1 MGRSLGGR
9 ALGGRDVTPRTA
21 GDTAAFC
28 LLDDLYR
35 CGVRHV
41 CLSPGSRS
49 TPLTVAAASDARLR
63 VHVSIDERSSA
74 FLALGVARASG
85 VPAVVVSTS
94 GTAVANFLPAVTEA
108 SAAGVPMIVVT
119 ADRPPELRGTGA
131 NQTIDQVK
139 VFGDAVRWFCE
150 TGVPDERAPLARYWR
165 SLACRAFSE
174 ATGSPPGPVHLNV
187 CFREPL
193 IGGPEDEAVAHVEGR
208 AGGKPWTEVT
218 RPPETP
224 DAADVA
230 WLAGKA
236 ASVERGLIL
245 AGAGEVD
252 ATGVHAFARA
262 AGWPVLAEP
271 ASGLRTGTNA
281 ISTYEALLRSGW
293 AGEHRPDFVLRTGKI
308 GISRVVNGFFR
319 DGPQA
324 LVDAHGRWLDPERG
338 AERVVAAD
346 PGLLCAAAAGE
357 VSRGASPWLD
367 EWVAAERTAR
377 DAIDRVLDSAGEV
390 SEPRVARDLA
400 ACAPDGA
407 TLVVAAS
414 MPVRD
419 LDWFMAPRGGLR
431 VTGNRGANGIDGFV
445 STVLGVAL
453 ASEDPVLALA
463 GDLSMLHDQNGL
475 LLASGED
482 VSAVFVVL
490 NNDGGGIFSFLPQAG
505 VVPEFERAFA
515 TPHGI
520 DFAQV
525 ARLYGCG
532 HRLLESAS
540 GLPEAV
546 DAALAAGG
554 VQLIEARTD
563 RAANVELH
571 RRIWDEV
578 GAALEG

>member
-1 MGRSLGGR
+1 MGSGLVNARS
-9 ALGGRDVTPRTA
+9 A
-21 GDTAAFC
+21 GDAAAFC

-49 TPLTVAAASDARLR
+49 TPLAVAATSDERLR

-74 FLALGVARASG
+74 FLALGIARATG
-85 VPAVVVSTS
+85 LPAVVVSTS

-108 SAAGVPMIVVT
+108 SNASVPMIVVT

-150 TGVPDERAPLARYWR
+150 AGVPDDRVPLARYWR
-165 SLACRAFSE
+165 SVACRAFAESV
-174 ATGSPPGPVHLNV
+174 ARDPGPVHVNV

-193 IGGPEDEAVAHVEGR
+193 TASPEDEVVTDVEGR
-208 AGGKPWTEVT
+208 AGGEPWTAVT
-218 RPPETP
+218 RARAVPSP
-224 DAADVA
+224 ADVE
-230 WLAGKA
+230 WLAEKV

-245 AGAGEVD
+245 AGAGD
-252 ATGVHAFARA
+252 AEAAGVHALAEA

-271 ASGLRTGTNA
+271 SSGLRYGPNA
-281 ISTYEALLRSGW
+281 ISTYEALLRAGW
-293 AGEHRPDFVLRTGKI
+293 AEDHRPDFVLRIGKI
-308 GISRVVNGFFR
+308 GISSVVNGFFR

-338 AERVVAAD
+338 ADRIVVAE
-346 PGLLCAAAAGE
+346 PGLLCAAAAPTAPRRSG
-357 VSRGASPWLD
+357 WLD
-367 EWVAAERTAR
+367 EWTAADRAAR
-377 DAIDRVLDSAGEV
+377 AAIDAVLDATDEA

-400 ACAPDGA
+400 AQAPDGS

-419 LDWFMAPRGGLR
+419 LDWFMAPRDGLR

-445 STVLGVAL
+445 STTLGVAL
-453 ASEDPVLALA
+453 ASEGPVLALA

-475 LLASGED
+475 LLARNEAVD
-482 VSAVFVVL
+482 AVFVVL

-505 VVPEFERAFA
+505 AVPDFERAFA

-525 ARLYGCG
+525 AALYGCG
-532 HRLLESAS
+532 YSRLETASA
-540 GLPEAV
+540 LPELVSARGLYV
-546 DAALAAGG
+546 
-554 VQLIEARTD
+554 VEARTD
-563 RAANVELH
+563 RAANVDLH
-571 RRIWDEV
+571 RELWAAV
-578 GAALEG
+578 GAALR

>member
-1 MGRSLGGR
+1 MGH
-9 ALGGRDVTPRTA
+9 ALGGRVVKPRSA
-21 GDTAAFC
+21 ASSAAFC

-49 TPLTVAAASDARLR
+49 TPLAVAATSDARLR

-74 FLALGVARASG
+74 FLALGIARASG
-85 VPAVVVSTS
+85 VPAVVASTS

-108 SAAGVPMIVVT
+108 SNGSVPMIVVT

-131 NQTIDQVK
+131 NQSIDQVK

-150 TGVPDERAPLARYWR
+150 TGVPDDRAPLARYWR

-174 ATGSPPGPVHLNV
+174 ATTRDRGPVHLNV

-193 IGGPEDEAVAHVEGR
+193 TDSPDDEVVTDVEGR
-208 AGGKPWTEVT
+208 ADDRPWTEAGPVPVSPAT
-218 RPPETP
+218 
-224 DAADVA
+224 ADVE
-230 WLAGKA
+230 WLAQRVAGA
-236 ASVERGLIL
+236 ERGVIV

-252 ATGVHAFARA
+252 AVGVHALAEA
-262 AGWPVLAEP
+262 AAWPVLAEP
-271 ASGLRTGTNA
+271 GSGLRSGPHA
-281 ISTYEALLRSGW
+281 ISTYEALLRGGW
-293 AGEHRPDFVLRTGKI
+293 GDRHRPDFVLRIGKI
-308 GISRVVNGFFR
+308 GISRVVNAFFR
-319 DGPQA
+319 DGEQA
-324 LVDAHGRWLDPERG
+324 LVDRAGGWLDPERG
-338 AERVVAAD
+338 ASRILTSE
-346 PGLLCAAAAGE
+346 PGLLCAAVAEG
-357 VSRGASPWLD
+357 VDRVASSWLD
-367 EWVAAERTAR
+367 EWRGAERAAR
-377 DAIDRVLDSAGEV
+377 AAIDRVLDGRDEV

-400 ACAPDGA
+400 AALPDGA

-419 LDWFMAPRGGLR
+419 LDWFMAPRAGLR
-431 VTGNRGANGIDGFV
+431 VVGNRGANGIDGFV
-445 STVLGVAL
+445 STTLGAAL
-453 ASEDPVLALA
+453 ASDGPVAALA

-475 LLASGED
+475 LLTRGERVD
-482 VSAVFVVL
+482 TVFVVL

-505 VVPEFERAFA
+505 AVPDFERAFA

-520 DFAQV
+520 DFAKL
-525 ARLYGCG
+525 AELYGCG

-540 GLPEAV
+540 SLPASLD
-546 DAALAAGG
+546 DALGEGG

-571 RRIWDEV
+571 RDLWAVVETAVSI
-578 GAALEG
+578 

>member
-1 MGRSLGGR
+1 MGRTLGGR
-9 ALGGRDVTPRTA
+9 AVKPRSAA
-21 GDTAAFC
+21 GAAAFC

-49 TPLTVAAASDARLR
+49 TPLAVAATSDERLR

-74 FLALGVARASG
+74 FLALGTARASG
-85 VPAVVVSTS
+85 APAVVVSTS
-94 GTAVANFLPAVTEA
+94 GTAVANFLPAVVEA
-108 SAAGVPMIVVT
+108 SNASVPMIVVT

-165 SLACRAFSE
+165 SLACRAFAE
-174 ATGSPPGPVHLNV
+174 AVAREPGPVHLNV

-193 IGGPEDEAVAHVEGR
+193 TAAPGDPLVDDVDGRPGGR
-208 AGGKPWTEVT
+208 PWTEVS
-218 RPPETP
+218 RSPVAAAP
-224 DAADVA
+224 ADVE
-230 WLAGKA
+230 WLAEVVA
-236 ASVERGLIL
+236 RTERGLVL

-252 ATGVHAFARA
+252 PRGMRALAEA

-271 ASGLRTGTNA
+271 GSGLRSGPNA
-281 ISTYEALLRSGW
+281 VSAYEALLRSGW
-293 AGEHRPDFVLRTGKI
+293 ADERRPEFVLRTGKV
-308 GISRVVNGFFR
+308 GISRVVNAFFR
-319 DGPQA
+319 DGEQA

-338 AERVVAAD
+338 ATRIVAAD
-346 PGLLCAAAAGE
+346 PGLLCAEVAALSSARAE
-357 VSRGASPWLD
+357 STWLD
-367 EWVAAERTAR
+367 EWQAADRVALV
-377 DAIDRVLDSAGEV
+377 AIDEVLDGRDEP

-400 ACAPDGA
+400 AHAPDGS

-419 LDWFMAPRGGLR
+419 LDWFMAAREGLR

-445 STVLGVAL
+445 STTLGVAL
-453 ASEDPVLALA
+453 ASDGPTIALA

-475 LLASGED
+475 LLARAEPVD
-482 VSAVFVVL
+482 AVFVVS

-505 VVPEFERAFA
+505 VVPDFERAFG
-515 TPHGI
+515 TPHGV
-520 DFAQV
+520 DLSKLAPV
-525 ARLYGCG
+525 YGCG
-532 HRLLESAS
+532 HTLLEKS
-540 GLPEAV
+540 GDLPAAV
-546 DAALAAGG
+546 DGALSAGG
-554 VQLIEARTD
+554 VRLIEVRTD

-571 RRIWDEV
+571 REIWDAV
-578 GAALEG
+578 GAALRSV